1 MFANYFAFG
10 FPFNPVDSKNFTEI
24 SSVVRTTGLIKKLI
38 KSKTPI
44 FDVVAAKETPY
55 QNMIESS
62 DNILFLGNEVPTN
75 TLDEELFSA
84 DMLRHV
90 EMLESAGD
98 NRVFNRYMLVNT
110 DSYISCVQEQSF
122 LKNTFTPSRGQ
133 IIYRNIGSFA
143 KKRAG
148 VDDIFDEKG
157 TNDILDNMRSD
168 YPHKSERAK
177 RLSFLIKLYG
187 NCFSSD
193 DLKQK
198 CLVTLADLAIEDL
211 ENKTNV
217 SDAVKYLWALSVY
230 FTQPELFYIIYQEY
244 KPLITVEEFP
254 WLYFSALD
262 RMIDF
267 VKEKGGLSWCLA
279 DAVCFEVSEVL
290 KNEYFD
296 DKRVHASLCEIF
308 SFDGAFVNQLDTSV
322 AMIKD
327 IQAYTEELY
336 ALISKMDESVADE
349 LKKQVYD
356 LLPKPEAVKPTEL
369 KDLWIILLNNIQT
382 IEKDCEKV
390 IADLPDTKGIEKS
403 IQKHESEAMA
413 LAKAPLDNIARLT
426 ELAAMKEKDV
436 TSLAEVSSIKSAEA
450 EPAKNKYI
458 EAIKRFAEDYAKI
471 AAAQKDNLSEKE
483 LLDVVIE
490 EVNELEGQVRDLR
503 GQLHSKTELASKLQN
518 QVEKLQSSSFS
529 VCGDV
534 ELSGL
539 MLKIHNGRATVH
551 EVMQAVL
558 MINGDSMVI
567 SQSLMDDIEK
577 QNGFERSEVLF
588 KKILLLTSQQF
599 ADTYSEKGSNGCFS
613 LFTKTELAFRESS
626 GTQSSYP
633 RVFNVDGQDYDC
645 KAHLKIGKDNTAQ
658 NMLRVYFAVDG
669 GKVIIGNVERHMPTM
684 GRGD

>member
-44 FDVVAAKETPY
+44 FDVVAAKENPY

-62 DNILFLGNEVPTN
+62 DNILFLGNDVPTN

-90 EMLESAGD
+90 AMLESAGD
-98 NRVFNRYMLVNT
+98 NRVFNRYMLSNT

-133 IIYRNIGSFA
+133 IIYSHIASYA

-148 VDDIFDEKG
+148 VEDIFDEKG
-157 TNDILDNMRSD
+157 SNEMLDRMRSD

-187 NCFSSD
+187 SCFSSD
-193 DLKQK
+193 NLKQK
-198 CLVTLADLAIEDL
+198 CLATLADLAIEDL
-211 ENKTNV
+211 ENETNV
-217 SDAVKYLWALSVY
+217 IDAVRYLWALSVH
-230 FTQPELFYIIYQEY
+230 FTQPELFYIVYQEY

-279 DAVCFEVSEVL
+279 DAVCFEVSETL
-290 KNEYFD
+290 KSEHFD
-296 DKRVHASLCEIF
+296 DKRIHSALCEIF
-308 SFDGAFVNQLDTSV
+308 SFDGAFVNQLDASI

-327 IQAYTEELY
+327 LQKYTDELY
-336 ALISKMDESVADE
+336 ELIKKMDESVADD

-356 LLPKPEAVKPTEL
+356 ILPKPEAIKPTKL
-369 KDLWIILLNNIQT
+369 KDLFTILLNSIKT
-382 IEKDCEKV
+382 IERDCEKL
-390 IADLPDTKGIEKS
+390 IADLPDTKGLEKS
-403 IQKHESEAMA
+403 ITKYESEAME

-426 ELAAMKEKDV
+426 ELAAMKDKDMA
-436 TSLAEVSSIKSAEA
+436 SLAEVNSIKSAEA
-450 EPAKNKYI
+450 EPAKNKYV
-458 EAIKRFAEDYAKI
+458 EAIKRFSEDYTAI
-471 AAAQKDNLSEKE
+471 AAAQKDSLSEKE

-503 GQLHSKTELASKLQN
+503 GQLHSKTELANKLQN

-534 ELSGL
+534 ELSSL
-539 MLKIHNGRATVH
+539 MLKIHNGRATVY

-558 MINGDSMVI
+558 IINGDSMVI

-613 LFTKTELAFRESS
+613 LFTKTELAFRESN

-633 RVFNVDGQDYDC
+633 RVFNVDGKEYDC

-658 NMLRVYFAVDG
+658 NMLRVYFAVEGD
-669 GKVIIGNVERHMPTM
+669 KVIIGNVERHMPTM